1 MKEKIN
7 FIYYIILSISAEI
20 LLLTVGFL
28 NSSYK
33 TSIVLSDKLFIG
45 GLFIGSCLFGISIAQ
60 YPGWYKR
67 LIHQQK
73 HNFNNQQINK
83 TTRRRKEG
91 HHPDCETFRYHTIRT
106 QKKIFCAGCFGLSL
120 GSILSISVMIL
131 YIIIENNMSSTLF
144 YLFLYL
150 GIIIIDLIFIET
162 FLSIKNATVHVVSN
176 VFLVI
181 SFLLICIS
189 ILEITGNP
197 LYVAISILFSIL
209 WLDTRIHLSNWRHTL
224 ICNNCDENCK
234 MY

>member
-1 MKEKIN
+1 MKEKKN
-7 FIYYIILSISAEI
+7 CIYYIILSITAEI
-20 LLLTVGFL
+20 LLLTVVFL
-28 NSSYK
+28 NYSST
-33 TSIVLSDKLFIG
+33 TSIDLSDKLFIG

-73 HNFNNQQINK
+73 HNLNNQQKNK
-83 TTRRRKEG
+83 TTRRRKG
-91 HHPDCETFRYHTIRT
+91 HHPDCKHFFYHTIKT

-120 GSILSISVMIL
+120 GSILSISVMVL

-162 FLSIKNATVHVVSN
+162 FLSIKNTTVHVISN
-176 VFLVI
+176 VLLVI

-224 ICNNCDENCK
+224 VCKNCVENCK

>member
-1 MKEKIN
+1 LKKKTN
-7 FIYYIILSISAEI
+7 CIYYIILSITAEI
-20 LLLTVGFL
+20 LLLTVVFL
-28 NSSYK
+28 NYSSK
-33 TSIVLSDKLFIG
+33 ISIDLSDKLFIG
-45 GLFIGSCLFGISIAQ
+45 GLFIGSCLYGISIAQ

-67 LIHQQK
+67 LIHQKK
-73 HNFNNQQINK
+73 HNLNNKQKNK
-83 TTRRRKEG
+83 TTRRRKG
-91 HHPDCETFRYHTIRT
+91 HHPDCEQFFYHTIKT

-120 GSILSISVMIL
+120 GSILSISVMVL
-131 YIIIENNMSSTLF
+131 YVIIENNISSTLF

-150 GIIIIDLIFIET
+150 GIIIINFIFIET
-162 FLSIKNATVHVVSN
+162 FLSIKNATVHVISN

-224 ICNNCDENCK
+224 ICNNCGENCK

>member
-1 MKEKIN
+1 MKEKTN
-7 FIYYIILSISAEI
+7 CTYYIILSISAEI
-20 LLLTVGFL
+20 LLLIVGFL
-28 NSSYK
+28 NYSSK
-33 TSIVLSDKLFIG
+33 TSIDLSDKLFIG

-60 YPGWYKR
+60 HPGWYKR

-73 HNFNNQQINK
+73 HNLNNQQINK
-83 TTRRRKEG
+83 TTKSRRG
-91 HHPDCETFRYHTIRT
+91 HHPDCEPFLYHTIRT
-106 QKKIFCAGCFGLSL
+106 QQKIFCAGCFGLSL
-120 GSILSISVMIL
+120 GSILSISVMVL

-144 YLFLYL
+144 YLFLFL

-162 FLSIKNATVHVVSN
+162 FLSIKNATVHVISN

-189 ILEITGNP
+189 ILEITGNS

-209 WLDTRIHLSNWRHTL
+209 WLDTRIRLSNWRHIL
-224 ICNNCDENCK
+224 ICNNCGENCK

>member
-1 MKEKIN
+1 MKEKTN
-7 FIYYIILSISAEI
+7 FIYYIILSITAEI
-20 LLLTVGFL
+20 LLIAVVFL
-28 NSSYK
+28 NYSSK
-33 TSIVLSDKLFIG
+33 ISIDLSDKLFIG

-67 LIHQQK
+67 FIYWKKQSLNKQ
-73 HNFNNQQINK
+73 NVNK
-83 TTRRRKEG
+83 TTRRRKG
-91 HHPDCETFRYHTIRT
+91 HHPDCEQFFYHTIKT

-120 GSILSISVMIL
+120 GSIISISVMIF
-131 YIIIENNMSSTLF
+131 YIIINNNISSSIF

-150 GIIIIDLIFIET
+150 GIISIDLIFIET
-162 FLSIKNATVHVVSN
+162 FLSIKNTTVHVISN
-176 VFLVI
+176 VLLVV

-209 WLDTRIHLSNWRHTL
+209 WLDTRIHISNWRHAL
-224 ICNNCDENCK
+224 ICKNCAENCK

>member
-1 MKEKIN
+1 LKEKTN

-28 NSSYK
+28 NYSTK
-33 TSIVLSDKLFIG
+33 TSIDLSDKLFIG
-45 GLFIGSCLFGISIAQ
+45 GFFIGSCLFGISLAQ

-67 LIHQQK
+67 LIYQKK
-73 HNFNNQQINK
+73 HNLNNQQKNK
-83 TTRRRKEG
+83 KIRARKG
-91 HHPDCETFRYHTIRT
+91 HHPDCEHFFYHTIKT

-120 GSILSISVMIL
+120 GSIISISIMVL
-131 YIIIENNMSSTLF
+131 YTITEINMPSTLF
-144 YLFLYL
+144 YPFLYL

-162 FLSIKNATVHVVSN
+162 FLSIKNTTVHVISN

-181 SFLLICIS
+181 SFLLVCIS

-224 ICNNCDENCK
+224 ICTNCGENCK

>member
-1 MKEKIN
+1 LKAKTDST
-7 FIYYIILSISAEI
+7 YYIILSITAEI
-20 LLLTVGFL
+20 LLLTICFL
-28 NSSYK
+28 SYSSA
-33 TSIVLSDKLFIG
+33 TSIDLSYKLFIG

-60 YPGWYKR
+60 YPGWYKK
-67 LIHQQK
+67 LIHQKK
-73 HNFNNQQINK
+73 HNLNKQQTNK
-83 TTRRRKEG
+83 TARKRKG
-91 HHPDCETFRYHTIRT
+91 HHPDCEPFQYHTIRT

-120 GSILSISVMIL
+120 GSILSISVMVL

-144 YLFLYL
+144 YLFLFI

-162 FLSIKNATVHVVSN
+162 FLSIKNTMVHIIAN
-176 VFLVI
+176 VLLVI

-197 LYVAISILFSIL
+197 LFVALGILFSIL

-224 ICNNCDENCK
+224 ICKNCGENCK

>member
-1 MKEKIN
+1 MKEKTNIT
-7 FIYYIILSISAEI
+7 YYIILSISAEI
-20 LLLTVGFL
+20 ILLTVVFL
-28 NSSYK
+28 NYSSK
-33 TSIVLSDKLFIG
+33 ISIDLSDKLFIG

-67 LIHQQK
+67 FIHQKK

-83 TTRRRKEG
+83 TTRRRKG
-91 HHPDCETFRYHTIRT
+91 HHPDCEQFFYHTIKT
-106 QKKIFCAGCFGLSL
+106 QKKIFCAGCFGLFL
-120 GSILSISVMIL
+120 GAIISISVMFL

-144 YLFLYL
+144 YLFLYI

-162 FLSIKNATVHVVSN
+162 FLSIKNTTVHVISN
-176 VFLVI
+176 VLLVV

-189 ILEITGNP
+189 ILEITGNT

-224 ICNNCDENCK
+224 ICKNCSETCK